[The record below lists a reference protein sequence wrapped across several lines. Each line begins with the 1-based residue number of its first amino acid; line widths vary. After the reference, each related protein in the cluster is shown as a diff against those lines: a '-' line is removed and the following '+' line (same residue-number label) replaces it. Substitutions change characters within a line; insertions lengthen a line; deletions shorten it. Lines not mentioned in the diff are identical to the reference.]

1 LGDRGYR
8 VKGEPVVYFAK
19 YRFVAGVLGLF
30 LPPFLHEAEYPIGF
44 PNQEASRLEAVKAP

>member
-1 LGDRGYR
+1 M
-8 VKGEPVVYFAK
+8 YFTK

-30 LPPFLHEAEYPIGF
+30 LSPFLHEAECPIGF